1 MKFKT
6 KLLPSLFAVLMLG
19 TATSAFADLN
29 CNVTATLGAVPGPAA
44 RAIVNGHWEQP
55 ADLLFTCT
63 APNATATTDA
73 SITVYYSGL
82 PIVNTTALPAGHVI
96 SVPANPLGAVLD
108 TTRTDTGT
116 ASVSNGGSLVAI
128 TIPNSAGGAPAV
140 GTFTLQNVLVSVSGN
155 KSVGD
160 DLKVSLNIVSPSGN
174 TTLSGNGAPG
184 APVQVITS
192 IQPMLNSTTA
202 PPALVATDPTWG
214 AKPAQFTSAGTVT
227 PSDINCS
234 TIACR
239 DAKARFAVTVSEA
252 NADAWRAPATY
263 YSNGQGV
270 SGNGTNVLFTFS
282 GMLPG
287 STIANCILTPS
298 NATQAWTLTGSGI
311 AGSNGTT
318 TLVAE
323 AITVPAASL
332 ITQDTLTLLCGTST
346 GNPGYLPAASSGSA
360 TTPITVT
367 MSPFPV
373 GSALPGAIPAPAITG
388 GTPRYNATGGAVGP
402 VTVIQFGSSAAGQTM
417 MIIPYALANIGSYDT
432 GISIANTTKDAVFG
446 TDLQGAAPDSTGP
459 ITFNFYPADGSTIAP
474 ITPTAGFNLN
484 ASGQVPA
491 GNSFI
496 GNVSSILKAGG
507 VTSPFQGYII
517 VVANFTHAHGTAYV
531 YGGGATDRLTS
542 ATDVLVISNPIG
554 AATGR
559 GAYATTVGS
568 VEQTV
573 K

>member
-1 MKFKT
+1 MKLKT
-6 KLLPSLFAVLMLG
+6 KLFAALFAVMMLG
-19 TATSAFADLN
+19 TATSAFADLT
-29 CNVTATLGAVPGPAA
+29 CNVTATLAAVPGPAA
-44 RAIVNGHWEQP
+44 HAIVNGHWEQP
-55 ADLLFTCT
+55 ADLVFTCT
-63 APNATATTDA
+63 APNPTPTTDA
-73 SITVYYSGL
+73 SVTVYYGGL

-96 SVPANPLGAVLD
+96 QVPANPLGAILD

-116 ASVSNGGSLVAI
+116 PAVSNSGSLVAI

-192 IQPMLNSTTA
+192 VQPMFSTTSA
-202 PPALVATDPTWG
+202 PPALVSTDPTWG
-214 AKPAQFTSAGTVT
+214 AKPAQFTSAGGVT
-227 PSDINCS
+227 PTDINCS
-234 TIACR
+234 TVACR
-239 DAKARFAVTVSEA
+239 DAKARFAVTVTEA
-252 NADAWRAPATY
+252 NSDAWRAPATY

-270 SGNGTNVLFTFS
+270 SGNGTNVLYTFS

-287 STIANCILTPS
+287 SSITNCIISPS
-298 NATQAWTLTGSGI
+298 NATQTWTLTGSGI

-323 AITVPAASL
+323 AVTVPLASL
-332 ITQDTLTLLCGTST
+332 TTQDTLTLLCGTST
-346 GNPGYLPAASSGSA
+346 GNPAYLPGASSGSA

-367 MSPFPV
+367 MSDFPT
-373 GSALPGAIPAPAITG
+373 GTALSALGAAQTTG
-388 GTPRYNATGGAVGP
+388 GTPRYNATGGTVGP
-402 VTVIQFGSSAAGQTM
+402 VTVVQFGSSAAGQTM
-417 MIIPYALANIGSYDT
+417 MIIPYALANIGTYDT
-432 GISIANTTKDAVFG
+432 GISIANTTKDSVFG
-446 TDLQGAAPDSTGP
+446 TDAQGAAPDSTGP

-484 ASGQVPA
+484 SSGQVPA
-491 GNSFI
+491 GNSFV
-496 GNVSSILKAGG
+496 GNLSSILKAGG
-507 VTSPFQGYII
+507 STAPFQGYII
-517 VVANFTHAHGTAYV
+517 IVANFTHAHGTAYV
-531 YGGGATDRLTS
+531 YGGGATDRLTA

-559 GAYATTVGS
+559 GAFATTVGS

>member
-1 MKFKT
+1 MKLKMR
-6 KLLPSLFAVLMLG
+6 LLALFAVMMLG
-19 TATSAFADLN
+19 TATSAFADLA
-29 CNVTATLGAVPGPAA
+29 CNVTATLAAVPGPAA

-55 ADLLFTCT
+55 ADLVFTCT
-63 APNATATTDA
+63 APNPTPTTDA

-82 PIVNTTALPAGHVI
+82 PIVNTTSTPAGHNIVI
-96 SVPANPLGAVLD
+96 PANPLGAILD

-116 ASVSNGGSLVAI
+116 PAVSQAGSLVAI

-140 GTFTLQNVLVSVSGN
+140 GTFTLQNVLVSVAGN
-155 KSVGD
+155 KNVGD

-202 PPALVATDPTWG
+202 PPALIQTDPTWG
-214 AKPAQFTSAGTVT
+214 AKPAQFTSAGGVT

-234 TIACR
+234 TTACR
-239 DAKARFAVTVSEA
+239 DAKARFAVTVTEA
-252 NADAWRAPATY
+252 NNDAWRAPATY
-263 YSNGQGV
+263 YSNGLGNPTL
-270 SGNGTNVLFTFS
+270 NGTNVLYTFS

-287 STIANCILTPS
+287 STITNCVLTPS
-298 NATQAWTLTGSGI
+298 NATQVWTLTGSGI
-311 AGSNGTT
+311 AGSTGTT

-323 AITVPAASL
+323 ANTVPVASFSTL
-332 ITQDTLTLLCGTST
+332 DTLTLACGTSIA
-346 GNPGYLPAASSGSA
+346 NPGYLPAASSGSA
-360 TTPITVT
+360 TSAITVT
-367 MSPFPV
+367 MSDFPT
-373 GSALPGAIPAPAITG
+373 GSALPAVGGPTAG
-388 GTPRYNATGGAVGP
+388 GTPRYAATGGTVGP
-402 VTVIQFGSSAAGQTM
+402 VTVVQFGAAAAGQTM
-417 MIIPYALANIGSYDT
+417 MSIPYALANIGTYDT

-446 TDLQGAAPDSTGP
+446 TDAQGAAPDSTGP

-484 ASGQVPA
+484 SSGQVPS
-491 GNSFI
+491 GNSFV
-496 GNVSSILKAGG
+496 GNLSSILKAGG
-507 VTSPFQGYII
+507 NTSPFQGYII

-531 YGGGATDRLTS
+531 YGGGATDRLTA

-554 AATGR
+554 VATGR

-568 VEQTV
+568 VEQTT